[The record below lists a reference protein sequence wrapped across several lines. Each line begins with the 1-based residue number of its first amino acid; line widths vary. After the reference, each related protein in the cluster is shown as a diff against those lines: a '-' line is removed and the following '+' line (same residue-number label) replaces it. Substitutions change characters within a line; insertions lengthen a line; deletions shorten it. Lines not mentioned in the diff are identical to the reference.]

1 VTIVTG
7 DVARRAVRAPN
18 PLVVEVFHDASWN
31 SFAHTRDHESN
42 ARPRRQRLRIPQL
55 S

>member
-1 VTIVTG
+1 MWP
-7 DVARRAVRAPN
+7 AVPFAPN
-18 PLVVEVFHDASWN
+18 PLVVAVRHDASWT
-31 SFAHTRDHESN
+31 SFAHTRGYESN